1 MEDQNLPLPTEG
13 GPPPPP
19 KFGVTPIVEKQ
30 TRSEEGA
37 PIAPTFGGRE
47 NPDQVDWE
55 NMPKME
61 VASRALKAAPSSA
74 WNAIKAIPEAI
85 YNYEETGEGIKQLGQ
100 GIASK
105 ARGALGEVQDPSK
118 KAETESVLN
127 AIFEPYSSVAGFKKA
142 IATDPFSVLSTAAI
156 PLTGGASGLAAGSKA
171 LGTASLAGKAA
182 SIGSKSASV
191 LAGVADPLTG
201 LIGGSKLLAQNLAM
215 PAAKKTASVA
225 SGLGPES
232 LEQIYQTGKSSDQA
246 IKDGFNT
253 WAKGQGNAVDL
264 SQDVS
269 QSLKSFQKDAFK
281 DWRGTKEGI
290 LASKADVP
298 FDPVFKAID
307 EARDTIG
314 NPKTAFGS
322 SADAHAVLNELEAR
336 LRKRAASPPGSI
348 ERRLDAFDQLK
359 RTMWNDSQRMPPMS
373 QAAYNTV
380 RNGVSDA
387 IGDVAPKYPGLMLDY
402 QALLDNFNTI
412 KTTLGTKDNVAA
424 TTEILKLI
432 KAQNDITKNQLIT
445 QLAKYDP
452 TLPAKIAGAAVNQA
466 AGHPSAWAQ
475 GLSAAQWTNLI
486 AGVATMNPAH
496 IGVAGLG
503 LLGQKLFG
511 SPTNVSKAAYGAG
524 RIAGAA
530 EPVLDSSLAK
540 VAPYASPTFTAPLE
554 RMQGELDRQQR
565 KSGGRVSDK
574 LVAMVDRSKKN
585 INNSTQSLLQTPDSH
600 VAHALEIANRNLE
613 G

>member
-1 MEDQNLPLPTEG
+1 MADQPQNFETD
-13 GPPPPP
+13 GPAIPA
-19 KFGVTPIVEKQ
+19 FGVKSNVPKKIVPEAD
-30 TRSEEGA
+30 GPA
-37 PIAPTFGGRE
+37 LPTFGNRE

-55 NMPKME
+55 NMSNTE

-85 YNYEETGEGIKQLGQ
+85 YNYQETGEGLKQLGQ

-105 ARGALGEVQDPSK
+105 ARGAFGEVQDPSK
-118 KAETESVLN
+118 KAETEAVFNTLL
-127 AIFEPYSSVAGFKKA
+127 EPYTSVAGFKKA

-156 PLTGGASGLAAGSKA
+156 PLTGGASALAAGSEA
-171 LGTASLAGKAA
+171 LGAASTAGKIASAA
-182 SIGSKSASV
+182 SKAAKIG
-191 LAGVADPLTG
+191 AGVADPLTG
-201 LIGGSKLLAQNLAM
+201 VIGGGKLLAQNFAM
-215 PAAKKTASVA
+215 PATKKTASVA
-225 SGLGPES
+225 SGLGPET

-253 WAKGQGNAVDL
+253 WAKGQGNAVNL

-269 QSLKSFQKDAFK
+269 QSLKNFQKDAFK

-314 NPKTAFGS
+314 PYKTAFGS
-322 SADAHAVLNELEAR
+322 SADAHAALDSLEAM
-336 LRKRAASPPGSI
+336 LKKREAAPPGSI
-348 ERRLDAFDQLK
+348 GRQLDSFDQLK
-359 RTMWNDSQRMPPMS
+359 RTLYNDGQRMPPMT
-373 QAAYNTV
+373 QQAYNTV

-387 IGDVAPKYPGLMLDY
+387 IGSVAPKYPGLMLDY

-432 KAQNDITKNQLIT
+432 KAQNDITGNQLIA

-452 TLPAKIAGAAVNQA
+452 TLPAKIAGAAVHQA

-486 AGVATMNPAH
+486 AGIATMNPAH
-496 IGVAGLG
+496 IGAAGLG
-503 LLGQKLFG
+503 LVGQKVFG
-511 SPTNVSKAAYGAG
+511 SPENVSKAAYSAG
-524 RIAGAA
+524 QFAGAA
-530 EPVLDSSLAK
+530 KPVLESPAAK
-540 VAPYASPTFTAPLE
+540 VAPYVSPIATAPLE

-565 KSGGRVSDK
+565 KHGGRVSDK
-574 LVAMVDRSKKN
+574 LVAMVDRAKKN
-585 INNSTQSLLQTPDSH
+585 INNSTESLLQTPDSH
-600 VAHALEIANRNLE
+600 VAHALEIANRNFE